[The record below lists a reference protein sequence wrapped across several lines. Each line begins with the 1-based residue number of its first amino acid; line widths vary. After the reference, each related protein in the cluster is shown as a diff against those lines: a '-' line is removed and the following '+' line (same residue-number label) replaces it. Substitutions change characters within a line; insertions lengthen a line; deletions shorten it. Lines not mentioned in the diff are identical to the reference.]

1 MAGKVTKTEL
11 LERMADAYEALE
23 RTLAGLDEAPLSR
36 PDPDSGWAIKDHLFH
51 LARWERGVAWLIAGR
66 SRYEGMGITAQE
78 WRDLTMDQV
87 NDLVYE
93 RNRERS
99 AAEAHAAFREAH
111 QAMLDALAPL
121 ADDDLMRPYAD
132 FDVAEGLFPD
142 RPIAGWI
149 IGDTFEHYQEH
160 LGYVREM
167 LASDR

>member
-1 MAGKVTKTEL
+1 MTDKVSKTEL
-11 LERMADAYEALE
+11 LARIDDAYEAME
-23 RTLAGLDEAPLSR
+23 GALAGLDEATMAR
-36 PDPDSGWAIKDHLFH
+36 PDPSSGWAIKDHLFH

-66 SRYEGMGITAQE
+66 SRYEGMGITAEE
-78 WRDLTMDQV
+78 WRALEMDQV

-121 ADDDLMRPYAD
+121 ADDDLLRPYAD
-132 FDVAEGLFPD
+132 YDPTEGLFPD

-149 IGDTFEHYQEH
+149 IGDTFEHYEEH
-160 LGYVREM
+160 LGYIRSL
-167 LASDR
+167 LAA